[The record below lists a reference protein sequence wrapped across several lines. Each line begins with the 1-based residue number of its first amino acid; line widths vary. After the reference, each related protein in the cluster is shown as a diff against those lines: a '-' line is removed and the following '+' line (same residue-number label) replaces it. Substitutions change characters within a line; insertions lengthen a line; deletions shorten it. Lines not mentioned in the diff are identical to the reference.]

1 MSYDWYDWQ
10 VSVKIGPIQED
21 TNTDTNTNTKNT
33 KGEL

>member
-1 MSYDWYDWQ
+1 MSYDWYDWK

-21 TNTDTNTNTKNT
+21 TNTNTKNTKNT

>member
-10 VSVKIGPIQED
+10 VSVKIRPIQK
-21 TNTDTNTNTKNT
+21 DTNTNTKYTKNT

>member
-21 TNTDTNTNTKNT
+21 TNKNTKNTKNT